1 MLCQRLEYKIAQS
14 KVKWL
19 NAVWHQHM
27 CKQSSISPSQQ
38 TLDQSQLT
46 AGQKE
51 SCKKW
56 PKGATDYVFSGHFR
70 ATLY

>member
-1 MLCQRLEYKIAQS
+1 
-14 KVKWL
+14 
-19 NAVWHQHM
+19 M

-56 PKGATDYVFSGHFR
+56 PKGATDCVFSGHSR
-70 ATLY
+70 ATRS